1 MHSLLLQDFLTNKLD
16 IGSVRKNQR
25 WIIKLFQIF
34 QVLERFISQ
43 DDLHGEIE
51 IATMSFIVCFRTL
64 LCRLNF
70 SFRGTVFAT
79 CGSNEGA
86 KISFRLVVLGPF
98 FYWGGGQGGDDQ
110 RWSLRYQTFKWLE
123 KGSVGIAGEGGG

>member
-51 IATMSFIVCFRTL
+51 IATMSFIMCFRTF

-70 SFRGTVFAT
+70 SFWGTVFAT
-79 CGSNEGA
+79 GGSNEGA
-86 KISFRLVVLGPF
+86 KISFRLVVLGTVL
-98 FYWGGGQGGDDQ
+98 YCRRGHEGDDQ
-110 RWSLRYQTFKWLE
+110 RWSLRYQTFQSLE
-123 KGSVGIAGEGGG
+123 R